1 MSATPP
7 VFGPTDT
14 IPADENATPLAVAAI
29 AITVTREQLRTAL
42 AAGHAEMAGQPPL
55 DDISVLDVRREIEGH
70 LAAGAIV
77 SVDDETPTVTER
89 LTPEYTAQLDAAI
102 DRAYTRPPAFPRI
115 PQDPQYGHGTVT
127 LKTLDQGDVTTA
139 EPAWCRG
146 HDDEIVG
153 RLADITHYGAAVTA
167 DAVTTRDG
175 RTCIMAAQ
183 ITQAPHGRH
192 PEKLPLMSIRVD
204 VDTLATTED
213 ARNISQALRI
223 AAIRLDR
230 ATADLA
236 HLRGEQR

>member
-1 MSATPP
+1 MSAKPP

-14 IPADENATPLAVAAI
+14 IPADENATPLAVVALAV
-29 AITVTREQLRTAL
+29 TVTREQLRTAL

-55 DDISVLDVRREIEGH
+55 DDIDVLDIRREIEGQ

-77 SVDDETPTVTER
+77 AVDDETPNVNSR
-89 LTPEYTAQLDAAI
+89 LTPEYAAELDAAI
-102 DRAYTRPPAFPRI
+102 DRAYTRPPTPPRI
-115 PQDPQYGHGTVT
+115 PQNPQYGQGTVT
-127 LKTLDQGDVTTA
+127 LQTLDQGEVTVP
-139 EPAWCRG
+139 EPVWCRG
-146 HDDEIVG
+146 HDEEIVG
-153 RLADITHYGAAVTA
+153 FLGDITHNGAAVTA
-167 DAVTTRDG
+167 DVVTTRDG

-192 PEKLPLMSIRVD
+192 RETLPLMSIRVD

-213 ARNISQALRI
+213 ARNISQALRV
-223 AAIRLDR
+223 AALRLDR